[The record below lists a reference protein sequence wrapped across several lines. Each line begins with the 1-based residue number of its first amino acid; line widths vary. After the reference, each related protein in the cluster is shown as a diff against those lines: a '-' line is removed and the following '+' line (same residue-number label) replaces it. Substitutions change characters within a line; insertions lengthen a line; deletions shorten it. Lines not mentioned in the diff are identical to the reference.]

1 MKLYE
6 HQAKGLLAAYGLPL
20 PRGRLATQPDE
31 AAAACRELGP
41 VVVKAQVLA
50 GGRGRAGGVR
60 FAATPEEAA
69 AAAGALLG
77 AQVRGLPVE
86 RVLVEERLPIEGELY
101 LGFAV
106 DAGLRRPVLIASA
119 AGGVGIEEVP
129 ERQIVREPLA
139 VPWGLLAHQAREAAR
154 RLGLGGET
162 AASFVRIALLCYR
175 AFRELDAEILEL
187 NPLAVVGGSL
197 VAADCRLTVDDDALF
212 RHPELPRVREGTEL
226 EEEVRRLGLSYVE
239 LGGDIAVMANGAG
252 ITMATLD
259 VLADMGGRPMN
270 FLDVGGGAAAEP
282 MAKALGLLARTRPR
296 VIFVNIFGGI
306 TRCDD
311 VARAILQAREAVG
324 LGVPLVIRLTGTNEG
339 EAVAMLRRGGLA
351 AYRSMEEAA
360 RAAVAAAR
368 GAEEQA
374 APAPPGGEVGD
385 AAHPG

>member
-1 MKLYE
+1 M
-6 HQAKGLLAAYGLPL
+6 GLPL
-20 PRGRLATQPDE
+20 PRGVLAESPAE
-31 AAAACRELGP
+31 AAAACRELGA

-69 AAAGALLG
+69 AAAAALLG
-77 AQVRGLPVE
+77 AEVRGLRVE
-86 RVLVEERLPIEGELY
+86 RVLVEERLSIERELY
-101 LGFAV
+101 LGFTV
-106 DAGLRRPVLIASA
+106 DAAGRRPILIASP

-129 ERQIVREPLA
+129 ERDIIREPVA
-139 VPWGLLAHQAREAAR
+139 IPWGLLSHQAREVAR
-154 RLGLGGET
+154 RLGLSGE
-162 AASFVRIALLCYR
+162 AAAAFVRIALLCYR

-187 NPLAVVGGSL
+187 NPLAVVGGRL

-212 RHPELPRVREGTEL
+212 RHPELPRVPEGTER

-259 VLADMGGRPMN
+259 VLAHLGGRPMN

-282 MAKALGLLARTRPR
+282 MAKALEILVRTGPR

-311 VARAILQAREAVG
+311 VARAILQAREAVTAD
-324 LGVPLVIRLTGTNEG
+324 VPLVIRLTGTNEG
-339 EAVAMLRRGGLA
+339 EAVAMLRQRGLA

-360 RAAVAAAR
+360 RAAVRLA
-368 GAEEQA
+368 GGCGGEDGH
-374 APAPPGGEVGD
+374 PAPPGGVDGHG
-385 AAHPG
+385 HPG